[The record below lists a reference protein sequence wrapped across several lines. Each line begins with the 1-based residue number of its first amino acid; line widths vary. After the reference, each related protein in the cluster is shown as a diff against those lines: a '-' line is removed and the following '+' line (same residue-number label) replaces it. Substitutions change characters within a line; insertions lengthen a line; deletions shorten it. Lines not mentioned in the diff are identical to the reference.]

1 MPIFVFL
8 VFAALVA
15 AAAATGSIFRPGEW
29 YAALAKPS
37 WTPPGWIFGPVWA
50 VLYVMIAVAGWLAWR
65 AGATT
70 AVAVWTVGLVLNAAW
85 SWLFFGQKQ
94 IGLAAL
100 DILLLA
106 STIGLFIALAYR
118 ASPAAGLLFVPYLAW
133 VSFAAALNIT
143 IWHMN
148 R

>member
-1 MPIFVFL
+1 MPILMFL

-15 AAAATGSIFRPGEW
+15 AAAVTGSTFRPGEW

-50 VLYVMIAVAGWLAWR
+50 VLYVMIAVSGWLAWR
-65 AGATT
+65 AGATA
-70 AVAVWTVGLVLNAAW
+70 AVAVWTIGLALNAAW

-100 DILLLA
+100 DIMTLA
-106 STIGLFIALAYR
+106 TSIIAFIALVHR
-118 ASPAAGLLFVPYLAW
+118 ESPAAGLLFVPYLAW
-133 VSFAAALNIT
+133 VGFAAALNFT